1 MVAESQELLVR
12 EAQLDR
18 KALRALLDLQRELPQ
33 ARKDLQVQLEQLAIR
48 VRLALE
54 VIPALPVTR
63 VPLVHLVQQDLPV

>member
-1 MVAESQELLVR
+1 MVALAPQELLVR

-18 KALRALLDLQRELPQ
+18 KALRALLDLQQELPQ
-33 ARKDLQVQLEQLAIR
+33 ARKDLQVRLVPQAQLVML

-63 VPLVHLVQQDLPV
+63 VPQVHLV